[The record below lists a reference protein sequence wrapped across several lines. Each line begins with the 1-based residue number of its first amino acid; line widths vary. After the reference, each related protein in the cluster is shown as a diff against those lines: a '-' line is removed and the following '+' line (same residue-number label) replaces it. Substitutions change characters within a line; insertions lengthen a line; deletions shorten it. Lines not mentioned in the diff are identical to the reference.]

1 MIETRDGSD
10 DNPDGN
16 EVGPICGILG
26 ELRVY
31 GAAAG
36 HVMRLLIK
44 ISAGFFSFFS
54 LLLHFHNSKNIFLD
68 VCSTQPTNYQVSQ
81 LCDNCLPN
89 MMIFFLRILQF

>member
-44 ISAGFFSFFS
+44 ISSGFFLFIFFSFS
-54 LLLHFHNSKNIFLD
+54 LLCFSHPENIFFD
-68 VCSTQPTNYQVSQ
+68 DFFHSTN
-81 LCDNCLPN
+81 
-89 MMIFFLRILQF
+89 

>member
-1 MIETRDGSD
+1 MVETRDGRD

-31 GAAAG
+31 GVGSG

-44 ISAGFFSFFS
+44 ISSAFFFLFLSYFSSFHS
-54 LLLHFHNSKNIFLD
+54 SQLENILLD
-68 VCSTQPTNYQVSQ
+68 VLLFNQ
-81 LCDNCLPN
+81 LTTG
-89 MMIFFLRILQF
+89 

>member
-44 ISAGFFSFFS
+44 ISSGFF
-54 LLLHFHNSKNIFLD
+54 LL
-68 VCSTQPTNYQVSQ
+68 
-81 LCDNCLPN
+81 
-89 MMIFFLRILQF
+89 FFLFSSVFLTF